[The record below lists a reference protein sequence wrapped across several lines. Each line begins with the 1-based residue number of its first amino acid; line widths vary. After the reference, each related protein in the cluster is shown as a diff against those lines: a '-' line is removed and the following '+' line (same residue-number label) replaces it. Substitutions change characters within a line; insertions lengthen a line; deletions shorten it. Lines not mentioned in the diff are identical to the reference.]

1 MAGKTRTVLELRVG
15 SLTESDVRVTRV
27 RGREALSEPFL
38 FEVDFAPH
46 DFDPLDLADIV
57 GKEAQLHL
65 KQDVF
70 ERFVH
75 GFAASIQF
83 TGLQKK
89 RPHYQIRLKPRL
101 ALLGQTE
108 DSRIFQDLSVP
119 EIVKKVLDEWKVVHA
134 FGGKR
139 QGAPAGLSGSY
150 PKREYCVQYRETDLA
165 FVSRL
170 LEEEGIGWLFD
181 HVDGKHTLVL
191 IDEPGAFQPIEGDE
205 KLPYREPDSTEDET
219 EYAYETSH
227 DQRMRTGKSTL
238 RDFDFTRPGL
248 VVQGTAQE
256 KSETELELYGFQ
268 LAYADDGPLKR
279 LAKVRLE
286 EARVETDTTGGR
298 SNSLRLVPGTTFEL
312 TDAPV
317 DALGGKLQ
325 LLWVEHD
332 GTWDEGSAAASYDAA
347 FGAQRTE
354 SLWRPGRR
362 SPRPVI
368 AGTQTAL
375 VVGPS
380 GEEIH
385 TDKHG
390 RIKVQ
395 FQWDRLGKKD
405 DKTSC
410 FVRVGQPWAGPGWG
424 TLRLPRIGQEVL
436 LRFLDGDPDRPLVT
450 GAVYDGS
457 NAPPITL
464 PDDKTQS
471 TLRSDSSPGGG
482 GSNEVR
488 FEDAKGSEQLYVHAQ
503 KDETIVVEN
512 DKLQEIYLDETLAV
526 DKDRTRSVGG
536 NRTTSVG
543 MEDTSTVSGNQ
554 MLTVVG
560 ARSTQTG
567 MSHLET
573 ISGAQSVTI
582 AKATTAEIGQQSEV
596 TVGAA
601 AALTIGGAYS
611 VTAGGVLNIAVG
623 GARLEQVGGIRATS
637 VGAAAEVTVAK
648 DAEAKVGGADATT
661 VAGIVELTISGDVE
675 ENVSGKANITVVDPI
690 ALVAKS
696 FQFEAQ
702 QKLTITVA
710 GTVMLEMSSSGQ
722 VTLSGKAITF
732 DGSQITTKGSSVAK
746 TAGAGG
752 GGGSD
757 TAAKDEK
764 EKLGKAEAAWSAS
777 KAEPNTDVTLDVKLT
792 DVPDGK
798 KGLITI
804 HHAASGALV
813 PGGKIECEAKGGKLV
828 DKKTGKPPVFQFGA
842 KQLPWDPWDKPFFFF
857 KASVQYQSIQ
867 AATPADTKDG
877 GKSLKVKYFHMCL
890 GDKWADA
897 GGLTTGAEASEISG
911 ILGGVTDS
919 KATVKMMSVAAPKF
933 SDWAPQMKG
942 TYCYHHGSHGTCQ
955 DRVTGTFIDVDPPP
969 DGVGDPPECAVGSW
983 RSVTILCN
991 QAPYKYLSL
1000 GDTELLDKTKFPEV
1014 PRYLAYL
1021 DCCLAGWEP
1030 SLGRA
1035 FVSRGTQ
1042 YVIAFRRTIP
1052 DGDARE
1058 MARKFHKKWA
1068 QTHKLDP
1075 GKIRDLFFEVGTPF
1089 YKTMRPVLVSWR
1101 YEAVQSPDAG
1111 VVDRALA
1118 SIGAVAEGVQNNIGS
1133 LFK

>member
-15 SLTESDVRVTRV
+15 SLAEGDLRVSRV
-27 RGREALSEPFL
+27 QGREALSETFL
-38 FEVDFAPH
+38 FEVEFEPQGD
-46 DFDPLDLADIV
+46 DPLDLTDLV
-57 GKEAQLHL
+57 GTDAQLRL
-65 KQDVF
+65 KNDSS
-70 ERFVH
+70 ERFIH
-75 GFAASIQF
+75 GVAEAVQLIGF
-83 TGLQKK
+83 KVK
-89 RPHYQIRLKPRL
+89 RPRYRLRLVPRL
-101 ALLGQTE
+101 ALLGQTV
-108 DSRIFQDLSVP
+108 DSRIFQELSVP
-119 EIVKKVLDEWKVVHA
+119 EIVKKVLDEWSVVHA

-139 QGAPAGLSGSY
+139 QGGPGGLSVSY

-170 LEEEGIGWLFD
+170 LEAEGIGWLFD
-181 HVDGKHTLVL
+181 HADGEHTLVL
-191 IDEPGAFQPIEGDE
+191 VDEPGAFQPIDGDE
-205 KLPYREPDSTEDET
+205 ELPFRAPDSTEEET
-219 EYAYETSH
+219 EYAYGTSRG
-227 DQRMRTGKSTL
+227 QRVRTGKSTL

-248 VVQGTAQE
+248 VVQGSSQA
-256 KSETELELYGFQ
+256 KSETELELYGYQ

-286 EARVETDTTGGR
+286 EARVESDTTEGR
-298 SNSLRLVPGTTFEL
+298 SNALRLLPGSTF
-312 TDAPV
+312 TITHAPT

-325 LLWVEHD
+325 LLWVMHD
-332 GTWDEGSAAASYDAA
+332 GTWAEGSDAASYDAT
-347 FGAQRTE
+347 FGAQRAG
-354 SLWRPGRR
+354 SAWRPRQTT
-362 SPRPVI
+362 PRPVI
-368 AGTQTAL
+368 AGVQTAL
-375 VVGPS
+375 VVGPA

-395 FQWDRLGKKD
+395 FHWDRLGKKD
-405 DKTSC
+405 DKASC

-436 LRFLDGDPDRPLVT
+436 LRFLDGDPDRPLVA

-482 GSNEVR
+482 GSNELR
-488 FEDAKGSEQLYVHAQ
+488 FEDAKGAEQVYLHGQ
-503 KDETIVVEN
+503 KDEAIVVEN
-512 DKLQEIYLDETLAV
+512 DKRQEVYANEALAV
-526 DKDRTRSVGG
+526 DKDRTRTVGG
-536 NRTTSVG
+536 NLRVSVG
-543 MEDTSTVSGNQ
+543 VQDDSAVSGNET
-554 MLTVVG
+554 LTVGG

-567 MSHLET
+567 MSQVEEIT
-573 ISGAQSVTI
+573 GAQSVTI
-582 AKATTAEIGQQSEV
+582 GNKATVEVGLQSGV

-601 AALTIGGAYS
+601 AALS
-611 VTAGGVLNIAVG
+611 VGGVYAVTVGGILNVAVG
-623 GARLEQVGGIRATS
+623 GARLEQVGGIRSTA
-637 VGAAAEVTVAK
+637 VGASAELRVSK
-648 DAEAKVGGADATT
+648 DADAKVGGADSIT
-661 VAGIVELTISGDVE
+661 VAGFLEQTMGGAVE
-675 ENVSGKANITVVDPI
+675 ETLGGKATVSIGEP
-690 ALVAKS
+690 LGMMAKS

-702 QKLTITVA
+702 QKLTIRV
-710 GTVMLEMSSSGQ
+710 GGQVMLEMSSSG

-746 TAGAGG
+746 TTGAGG
-752 GGGSD
+752 GGSSSEA
-757 TAAKDEK
+757 TNDEK
-764 EKLGKAEAAWSAS
+764 EKPGKAEASWSVS

-798 KGLITI
+798 KGLISI
-804 HHAASGALV
+804 LHAASGALV
-813 PGGKIECEAKGGKLV
+813 PGGKIECESKGGKLV

-842 KQLPWDPWDKPFFFF
+842 KQLPWDPWDKPFFSYT
-857 KASVQYQSIQ
+857 ASVEYQSIQ
-867 AATPADTKDG
+867 VATPSDTKDG
-877 GKSLKVKYFHMCL
+877 GKSLKVKSLHTCL
-890 GDKWADA
+890 GDHWADA

-911 ILGGVTDS
+911 ILGGVPDS
-919 KATVKMMSVAAPKF
+919 KAVTKMMSAPNPGF
-933 SDWAPQMKG
+933 ADWAPQMKG

-955 DRVTGTFIDVDPPP
+955 DRVTGAFIDVDAPP
-969 DGVGDPPECAVGSW
+969 DGVGDPPQCAVGNW
-983 RSVTILCN
+983 RSVALLCK
-991 QAPYKYLSL
+991 QAHYKYLSL
-1000 GDTELLDKTKFPEV
+1000 GDTELLDKEKFPEV

-1089 YKTMRPVLVSWR
+1089 YGTMRPVLVSSR
-1101 YEAVQSPDAG
+1101 YEAIQSSAG
-1111 VVDRALA
+1111 GAVERSKAD
-1118 SIGAVAEGVQNNIGS
+1118 IGAAVEGVQSNIGS